1 MFIDIDCTQQKK
13 YNQNTYGDYFLSKRY
28 PDEGRLIAVLSDGLG
43 SGIKAN
49 ILACMTA
56 TMLLKF
62 IEAGSNIRKACET
75 IMNSLPVCQI
85 RKISYST
92 FSAIDCNDDGEAKI
106 VEEGNPQ
113 FIWIRNNELMD
124 PPYKEVTSKT
134 FKNRHMHIY
143 NIKLEKNDRLIFC
156 SDGVTQSGLG
166 STSLKLGLRREG
178 LVKILLE
185 KLKEEPS
192 ISSRNLSKY
201 IVNVAEH
208 IEPDRKAK
216 DDISACVL
224 YCREP
229 RQSLVFTGPPYYS
242 EKDKQYAKIFDAFQ
256 GKKAIC
262 GGTTANLISRELNRT
277 IKSDLR
283 KSTGILPAS
292 SEMEGVDL
300 ITEGILTLT
309 KATEYLETNLT
320 TPPNDAA
327 GELIS
332 FLLDSDCINF
342 MVGAK
347 INQAHYDP
355 NLPVEIEIRKN
366 IIKKMANLLE
376 EKYFKKIAIQ
386 YM

>member
-13 YNQNTYGDYFLSKRY
+13 YNQNAYGDYFLTKRY
-28 PDEGRLIAVLSDGLG
+28 PDEGRLISVLSDGLG

-62 IEAGSNIRKACET
+62 VEAESNIRKACET
-75 IMNSLPVCQI
+75 IMNSLPVCKI

-92 FSAIDCNDDGEAKI
+92 FSAIDCNDEGEAKI

-113 FIWIRNNELMD
+113 FIWVRNNEVMN
-124 PPYKEVTSKT
+124 PECTIITSKT
-134 FKNRHMHIY
+134 FSNRHMHIY
-143 NIKLEKNDRLIFC
+143 KIKLEKGDRLIFC
-156 SDGVTQSGLG
+156 SDGVTQAGLG
-166 STSLKLGLRREG
+166 GPRLKLGLRREG
-178 LVKILLE
+178 LINIVLD
-185 KLKEEPS
+185 KLTNDPL
-192 ISSRNLSKY
+192 ISSSNLSKH
-201 IVNVAEH
+201 IVKQAEN
-208 IEPDRKAK
+208 IETDKKAK

-229 RQSLVFTGPPYYS
+229 RQSLVFTGPPYHRD
-242 EKDKQYAKIFDAFQ
+242 KDNEYAKIFESFN

-262 GGTTANLISRELNRT
+262 GGTTANLLSRELNVPV
-277 IKSDLR
+277 KSDLSN
-283 KSTGILPAS
+283 STGKLPACS
-292 SEMEGVDL
+292 QMEGVDL
-300 ITEGILTLT
+300 VTEGILTLT
-309 KATEYLETNLT
+309 KAAEYLETGFT
-320 TPPNDAA
+320 TIPNDAA

-355 NLPVEIEIRKN
+355 NLPIEIEIRKN
-366 IIKKMANLLE
+366 IIKKMAKLLE
-376 EKYFKKIAIQ
+376 DKYIKKIAIQ

>member
-62 IEAGSNIRKACET
+62 VEAESNIKKACET
-75 IMNSLPVCQI
+75 IMNSLPVCKV

-92 FSAIDCNDDGEAKI
+92 FSAIDCNDEGEAKI

-113 FIWIRNNELMD
+113 FLWIRNNEVLE
-124 PPYKEVTSKT
+124 PEFAVLTSKT
-134 FKNRHMHIY
+134 FSNRHMHIY
-143 NIKLEKNDRLIFC
+143 KIKLEKGDRLIFC
-156 SDGVTQSGLG
+156 SDGVTQAGLG
-166 STSLKLGLRREG
+166 GKRLKLGLRREG
-178 LVKILLE
+178 LIQIVLE
-185 KLKEEPS
+185 KLKQEPL
-192 ISSRNLSKY
+192 ISSRHLSKY
-201 IVNVAEH
+201 IVQQAEK

-216 DDISACVL
+216 DDISSCVL

-229 RQSLVFTGPPYYS
+229 RKSLVFTGPPYHM
-242 EKDKQYAKIFDAFQ
+242 EKDKEYAKIFADFD
-256 GKKAIC
+256 GRKAIC
-262 GGTTANLISRELNRT
+262 GGTTANLVSRELNKSIT
-277 IKSDLR
+277 SDLS
-283 KSTGILPAS
+283 KSFGNLPACS
-292 SEMEGVDL
+292 YMEGVDL
-300 ITEGILTLT
+300 VTEGILTLT
-309 KATEYLETNLT
+309 KVTEYLEMGIQFI
-320 TPPNDAA
+320 PEDAA
-327 GELIS
+327 GELIK
-332 FLLDSDCINF
+332 FLLDSDCIYF

-355 NLPVEIEIRKN
+355 SLPVEIEIRKN
-366 IIKKMANLLE
+366 IIKKMANLLQ
-376 EKYFKKIAIQ
+376 EKYFKKVDIQ